1 MANKNIENALLT
13 VAIPTLGREK
23 ILVDSI
29 SYILQQFPSASEILV
44 LDQTPIHEPETTAA
58 LNKWNGDQINW
69 IRLPQPSIPMAM
81 NKALELAAN
90 QIVLFLDDD
99 IVPAPGLVATHA
111 ASFKDPSIWAVVG
124 QVLQPGQ
131 DVCNINYHSNK
142 SGIRAYMDFPFN
154 SSTSA
159 FVQNIMAGN
168 LSVLRKRALDI
179 GGFDENFVGVAY
191 RFETEFAKRITRH
204 GGKILYEP
212 KASIRHLRVE
222 HGGTRSRGTHMTS
235 ASPRHGVGDYYF
247 ALRQG
252 LKPETIAY
260 IFRRPFR
267 EVRTK
272 FHLRHPWWI
281 PIKLVGEFCAFFHAI
296 LLLLRGPRYMHGA
309 KNKWQGSSF

>member
-1 MANKNIENALLT
+1 
-13 VAIPTLGREK
+13 
-23 ILVDSI
+23 LVI
-29 SYILQQFPSASEILV
+29 
-44 LDQTPIHEPETTAA
+44 DQTLQHSLTTEKQLAE
-58 LNKWNGDQINW
+58 WNRQGEIRW
-69 IRLPQPSIPMAM
+69 IQLEEPSITGAM
-81 NKALELAAN
+81 NRGLVEASCPT
-90 QIVLFLDDD
+90 VLFVDDD
-99 IVPAPGLVATHA
+99 IVPAAGLVAIHA
-111 ASFKDPSIWAVVG
+111 ASYKDPSIWAVVG

-131 DVCNINYHSNK
+131 DACNINYHSNK

-168 LSVLRKRALDI
+168 LSVLRERALEI

-191 RFETEFAKRITRH
+191 RFETEFARRITRH

-252 LKPETIAY
+252 LNPETIVY
-260 IFRRPFR
+260 MLRRPFR

-281 PIKLVGEFCAFFHAI
+281 PVKLIGEFRALLSAI
-296 LLLLRGPRYMHGA
+296 QLYRCGPRYMQKA
-309 KNKWQGSSF
+309 KSK